1 MRRPRVV
8 VDLTR
13 VDRKHPVPGL
23 FRINL
28 SRTRIVRLPLITLSK
43 IFAVGFV
50 ASYLIFGTALAP
62 IDQTQQSFAAQSD
75 AQRQQ
80 LEQQLQD
87 VETQI
92 AKDQAT
98 LDSYKSQGQSLQS
111 EIDRLNAEMSK
122 LNLQLKE
129 VQLSLRQL
137 DGQISDDQDKIANTQ
152 QQIDLNKQTL
162 GRALQDTY
170 TNENMS
176 TLEVLLQRRSLS
188 DFFGDLA
195 DLGNLQQGLQTALQ
209 TAVDLHDQLVSEKEA
224 LAVQKNDAQQLQI
237 YQAAQQQSLVQTKDQ
252 KANLLQVT
260 KGNEAKYQQLVASQ
274 QKTAAQIRSQIF
286 ELLGGGELSFEDAY
300 QLAKVASQATGVRA
314 ALILAILD
322 KESALGQ
329 NVGKC
334 TYDKN
339 PYYPA
344 QASNPTTMN
353 PTRDIPVFLNILK
366 ALNLD
371 PTSALVSCPI
381 TQDGAYGGGMGPAQ
395 FLPSTW
401 QIYTDRIA
409 SFTGDIPP
417 SPWRNMDAFMGT
429 ALYLQDSGAA
439 TASVSQERIAA
450 ARYYAGSRWRTFLWT
465 YGDRVVTRAEQFQND
480 IDILNAGA

>member
-1 MRRPRVV
+1 MERPRLV
-8 VDLTR
+8 VDLIR
-13 VDRKHPVPGL
+13 NDRKRLVPGH
-23 FRINL
+23 FRVNL
-28 SRTRIVRLPLITLSK
+28 SPARIVRLPLITISK
-43 IFAVGFV
+43 FLAIGMVT
-50 ASYLIFGTALAP
+50 SYLLFGTALAP
-62 IDQTQQSFAAQSD
+62 IDQTQRSFAAQSD

-80 LEQQLQD
+80 LEQQLQS
-87 VETQI
+87 VEAEI

-98 LDSYKSQGQSLQS
+98 LDGYKSQGQSLQS

-129 VQLSLRQL
+129 VQISLQQL
-137 DGQISDDQDKIANTQ
+137 NGQISDNQDKISTTQ
-152 QQIDLNKQTL
+152 QQIDAGKETL

-170 TNENMS
+170 VNENMS
-176 TLEVLLQRRSLS
+176 TLEILLQRQSLS
-188 DFFGDLA
+188 AFFNDLA
-195 DLGNLQQGLQTALQ
+195 DLGNLQQGLQTSLQ
-209 TAVDLHDQLVSEKEA
+209 TMVDLHDQLLSEKET
-224 LAVQKNDAQQLQI
+224 LAVQKNDAQQLQV
-237 YQAAQQQSLVQTKDQ
+237 YQAAQRQSLIQTKDQ

-260 KGNEAKYQQLVASQ
+260 KGNEAKYQALVTTQ

-300 QLAKVASQATGVRA
+300 QLAKVAAQATGVRA

-322 KESALGQ
+322 KESSLGQ

-353 PTRDIPVFLNILK
+353 PTRDIPTFLTILK
-366 ALNLD
+366 QLNLD
-371 PTSALVSCPI
+371 PSTALVSCPI
-381 TQDGAYGGGMGPAQ
+381 PQDGAYGGGMGPAQ

-401 QIYTDRIA
+401 KMYADRIT
-409 SFTGDIPP
+409 SFTGDAPP

-439 TASVSQERIAA
+439 NASLSQERIAA
-450 ARYYAGSRWRTFLWT
+450 ARYYAGSNWRMFLWA
-465 YGDRVVTRAEQFQND
+465 YGDRVVTQAQQFQSD
-480 IDILNAGA
+480 IDILNASA